1 MGGYLFQTDCKTMRA
16 ELIYGRP
23 NDEYYTPRYAVL
35 PILRY
40 VPHDKVVW
48 CPFDT
53 EQSEYVQALRAH
65 GIPCVHSHI
74 CRGQDFYAYEPPHWD
89 LLLSNPPFHEKTRL
103 LERCIALGKPFALLL
118 PNTCLNNIGP
128 MRQFMGIDLQL
139 LMFDRRIEFLPGQ
152 GSPFASSYFCRNI
165 LPRPLIIEYLEKTGR
180 QRSSMYDDP
189 ELMSYLSR
197 RLLKNNP

>member
-1 MGGYLFQTDCKTMRA
+1 MRA

-74 CRGQDFYAYEPPHWD
+74 CRGQDFYAYEPPQ
-89 LLLSNPPFHEKTRL
+89 
-103 LERCIALGKPFALLL
+103 

-139 LMFDRRIEFLPGQ
+139 LMFDRRVEFLPGQ

-165 LPRPLIIEYLEKTGR
+165 LPLSLIHI
-180 QRSSMYDDP
+180 
-189 ELMSYLSR
+189 
-197 RLLKNNP
+197 